1 MLRRARDFSG
11 CESLPE
17 IREKCWPRGVVGVT
31 VQRFLVGANQQK
43 TPLRVLIIEDSE
55 FDARIL
61 VNTLRQGGY
70 QPSFQR
76 VDTAEALRVALKAQP
91 WDIILSDYNMPTFSA
106 PEALS
111 IAQESGL
118 DLPFIIISGGIGEDV
133 AVAAMKAGAND
144 YLMKGALARLAPA
157 VERELREAEIRAARR
172 RAEEALRESE
182 QRYRLL
188 WEN

>member
-1 MLRRARDFSG
+1 NEILTNAPVGTRFHRLRGLRWVSG
-11 CESLPE
+11 KLAGKETAS
-17 IREKCWPRGVVGVT
+17 KVT
-31 VQRFLVGANQQK
+31 VQPLFVGTTQQK

-70 QPSFQR
+70 QPAFQR
-76 VDTAEALRVALKAQP
+76 VDTAEALRAALSNAQ
-91 WDIILSDYNMPTFSA
+91 WDIILSDYNMPNFSA
-106 PEALS
+106 PAALK
-111 IAQESGL
+111 IALESGF

-144 YLMKGALARLAPA
+144 YLMKGNLARLAPA

-182 QRYRLL
+182 QGY
-188 WEN
+188 